1 MNLIKNN
8 KMSLSKEDLKLL
20 NDFENNYKKTLKDKK
35 ITFSEETKN
44 LLKKVKEKQNILNFH
59 NTNSKDYNFILHKDT
74 TLGIDRNSD
83 KKLSSGKYKIDYKLD
98 LHGET
103 LDSAYNKVRL
113 LFEKAELNNYR
124 CLLIITGKG
133 LHSQS
138 KTIKSSII
146 DWFKEPYFSNKII
159 KYTDAHIKDGG
170 SGALYV
176 LLRNN
181 NKL

>member
-1 MNLIKNN
+1 
-8 KMSLSKEDLKLL
+8 MSLSNEDLKLL
-20 NDFENNYKKTLKDKK
+20 NEFEEAYKKTLKENKK
-35 ITFSEETKN
+35 TFNEDTKA
-44 LLKKVKEKQNILNFH
+44 LLKKVKEKQNILDLHLSNEKKYKE
-59 NTNSKDYNFILHKDT
+59 NNFILNKNS

-83 KKLSSGKYKIDYKLD
+83 KKLSSGKYNIDYKLD

-103 LDSAYNKVRL
+103 LDSAYNKVKL

-133 LHSQS
+133 LHSQNT
-138 KTIKSSII
+138 TIKSSIVQ
-146 DWFKEPYFSNKII
+146 WFKEPYFSNRII

-176 LLRNN
+176 LLRKNN
-181 NKL
+181 QL

>member
-1 MNLIKNN
+1 
-8 KMSLSKEDLKLL
+8 MSLSKEDLKLL
-20 NDFENNYKKTLKDKK
+20 NDFENNYKKTLRDKK
-35 ITFSEETKN
+35 NIFSEETKN
-44 LLKKVKEKQNILNFH
+44 LLKKVKEKQNILNVSNGNF
-59 NTNSKDYNFILHKDT
+59 KDYNFSLKKDT
-74 TLGIDRNSD
+74 TLGIDKNSD

-103 LDSAYNKVRL
+103 LDSAYNKVKL

-133 LHSQS
+133 LHSQN
-138 KTIKSSII
+138 KTIKSSITE
-146 DWFKEPYFSNKII
+146 WFMEPYFANRII

>member
-1 MNLIKNN
+1 
-8 KMSLSKEDLKLL
+8 MSLSKEDLKLL
-20 NDFENNYKKTLKDKK
+20 NDFENNYKKTLRDKK
-35 ITFSEETKN
+35 NIFSEETKN
-44 LLKKVKEKQNILNFH
+44 LLKKVKEKQNILNFS
-59 NTNSKDYNFILHKDT
+59 NGNFKDYNFSLKKDT
-74 TLGIDRNSD
+74 TLGIDKNSD

-103 LDSAYNKVRL
+103 LDSAYNKVKL

-133 LHSQS
+133 LHSQN
-138 KTIKSSII
+138 KTIKSSITE
-146 DWFKEPYFSNKII
+146 WFMEPYFANRII

>member
-1 MNLIKNN
+1 
-8 KMSLSKEDLKLL
+8 MSLSKEDLKLL
-20 NDFENNYKKTLKDKK
+20 NDFENNYKKTLRDKK
-35 ITFSEETKN
+35 NIFSEETKN
-44 LLKKVKEKQNILNFH
+44 LLKKVKEKQNILNFS
-59 NTNSKDYNFILHKDT
+59 NGNFKDYNFSLRKDT
-74 TLGIDRNSD
+74 TLGIDKNSD

-103 LDSAYNKVRL
+103 LDSAYNKVKL

-133 LHSQS
+133 LHSQN
-138 KTIKSSII
+138 KTIKSSITE
-146 DWFKEPYFSNKII
+146 WFMEPYFANRII

>member
-1 MNLIKNN
+1 
-8 KMSLSKEDLKLL
+8 MSLSKEDLKLL

-35 ITFSEETKN
+35 NIFSEETKN
-44 LLKKVKEKQNILNFH
+44 LLKKVKEKQNILNFS
-59 NTNSKDYNFILHKDT
+59 NGNFKDYNFSLKKDT
-74 TLGIDRNSD
+74 TLGIDKNSD

-103 LDSAYNKVRL
+103 LDSAYNKVKL

-133 LHSQS
+133 LHSQN
-138 KTIKSSII
+138 KTIKSSITE
-146 DWFKEPYFSNKII
+146 WFMEPYFANRII
-159 KYTDAHIKDGG
+159 KYTDTHIKDGG